1 MKINKTKL
9 FLALANAKMS
19 KSELAKKAKISV
31 ITLQGDAW
39 SAKVLG
45 KVSDVLDVSPEYL
58 LTEEVEHGTDK

>member
-1 MKINKTKL
+1 MKIDKTKL

-58 LTEEVEHGTDK
+58 LTEEVEHGKDK